1 MSAGTEIEKGSR
13 AIDGTRGGM
22 PQAIDQPHGPWP
34 QGLPVFTAEYGDYEA
49 GSGLGERHNLHPAT
63 GYKALHGNHL
73 IA

>member
-1 MSAGTEIEKGSR
+1 
-13 AIDGTRGGM
+13 M